1 MGFFAVAP
9 LLSVVLL
16 QLLAMI
22 CRHSACCGVFSVAA
36 AGFAP
41 LNNTWAGVAFVA
53 SVLAAFFWSES

>member
-41 LNNTWAGVAFVA
+41 LNTWGGVAFVA
-53 SVLAAFFWSES
+53 SVLTAFFWSES